1 MMKTTAYL
9 TLLFCLPIYVY
20 AQEIP
25 DVKVNHF
32 YFTFA
37 FDDLKALRESIFIRD
52 TFAACE
58 TQIARVNDRDTAYKA
73 FLFGQSNYFEL
84 FDASADDPNLGFLGI
99 GFSVDKTG
107 DLDTLGNI
115 LAKSFFPGRN
125 TMTRTVDSVTIPW
138 FDVLFVRDFS
148 IMDSAFMAELHFWFW
163 IMEYRK
169 EFFDYFDYPIVNNE
183 LTRENYLERYASQR
197 KNKILKNFTG
207 LVIKLNPGETK
218 YLTKFFNSIGY
229 EKLDGNEYRSPDNFT
244 FQIKNRDPGDHN
256 SIETILFETTAYFS
270 NKRVIHVSDHVI
282 ITLEGDR
289 GQILIK

>member
-1 MMKTTAYL
+1 MKTTAYL
-9 TLLFCLPIYVY
+9 ILLLCLPIYVY

-37 FDDLKALRESIFIRD
+37 FDDLKALRESSFIRD

-84 FDASADDPNLGFLGI
+84 FDASVDDPNLGFLGI

-107 DLDTLGNI
+107 DLDTLENI
-115 LAKSFFPGRN
+115 LVKSFFPGRN
-125 TMTRTVDSVTIPW
+125 TMTRTIDSTTIPW
-138 FDVLFVRDFS
+138 FDVLFVTDFS

-169 EFFDYFDYPIVNNE
+169 EFFNYFDYPIVNNE
-183 LTRENYLERYASQR
+183 LTREIYLERYASQR
-197 KNKILKNFTG
+197 KNKILKDFTG

-218 YLTKFFNSIGY
+218 YMTKFFNSIGY
-229 EKLDGNEYRSPDNFT
+229 EELSENEYRSPDNFT

-256 SIETILFETTAYFS
+256 SIETIQFETTVYFS
-270 NKRVIHVSDHVI
+270 NKRVIQVSDHVI
-282 ITLEGDR
+282 ITLEGDQ
-289 GQILIK
+289 GQILLK